1 MSHPLDLFQR
11 IYVINLAT
19 REDRRREMADQLGR
33 IGLGFESPQLR
44 LFPAVRPD
52 SAGGFPS
59 VGARGCFLSHLG
71 ILRQAASEG
80 LERILIVEDDLNF
93 VADFL
98 PRAGSLAPRLLGV
111 QFGIFYGGYELAT
124 PPVTTGDGHALADP
138 TQAVQTTHFIGL
150 QGEAIAAAAA
160 YLAAMLERPPGDPDG
175 GPMHVD
181 GAYSWFRRSHPEFQ
195 TVLAVPPLGYQR
207 ASRTDIHDLA
217 WFDKLPGVRELVSA
231 VRRARNG

>member
-11 IYVINLAT
+11 IYVINLVT
-19 REDRRREMADQLGR
+19 REDRRREMAEQLGR
-33 IGLGFESPQLR
+33 IGLSLDTPQLR

-98 PRAGSLAPRLLGV
+98 PRAGSMAPRLLGA

-124 PPVTTGDGHALADP
+124 PSVTTGDEHVLADP
-138 TQAVQTTHFIGL
+138 TQAVQTTHFIGF

-181 GAYSWFRRSHPEFQ
+181 
-195 TVLAVPPLGYQR
+195 
-207 ASRTDIHDLA
+207 
-217 WFDKLPGVRELVSA
+217 
-231 VRRARNG
+231 